1 MAGVRNQISGGVP
14 ASIRS
19 GIGPNSSSSRNSRQL
34 LDTIPFCNS
43 TKAVP
48 TVGCPA
54 KGSSFAGVNM
64 RTRAAQSGRVA
75 GSTNAVS
82 VKLSSRAIFCMA
94 AASNFEASG
103 KTASEFPDNGSD
115 VKTSTTVYGYDFVW
129 VIGREPQRSDLS
141 PHKIRKALARRQ
153 TRFGRAYH
161 PFQTLGRAVPT
172 HHWPQGAAP

>member
-1 MAGVRNQISGGVP
+1 IAGVRNQISGGVP

-19 GIGPNSSSSRNSRQL
+19 GIGPNSSSSRKSLQL
-34 LDTIPFCNS
+34 LDTIPFCSS

-54 KGSSFAGVNM
+54 KGSSFVGVNM
-64 RTRAAQSGRVA
+64 RTRAAQSDLVA

-82 VKLSSRAIFCMA
+82 VKLSSRAIFCIA
-94 AASNFEASG
+94 AASNSEASG
-103 KTASEFPDNGSD
+103 KTASEFPDNGSV

-129 VIGREPQRSDLS
+129 VIGREPPQSGLF
-141 PHKIRKALARRQ
+141 PHRIRTALALRQ
-153 TRFGRAYH
+153 TRFGRAYR

-172 HHWPQGAAP
+172 HH